1 MGSFNIATMQA
12 DKFIQTLFSKRRLT
26 FSSFP
31 DKRKAEA
38 LVNGLYDLLFG
49 REIQEDRQALTAH
62 YHIIRTSFREQ
73 VLELVQDE
81 ETANKHTH
89 TFFERL
95 PAIYEAL
102 LMDAE
107 ALLQF
112 DPAARSIEEVIVA
125 YPGFFATAV
134 YRMAHQLSKQEIP
147 TLPRL
152 LSEYA
157 HSITGIDIHPGARI
171 GHSFAI
177 DHGTGIVIGETAV
190 IGNRVKIY
198 QGVTLGALHVS
209 KDLALQK
216 RHPTIE
222 DDVIIY
228 SGATILG
235 GNTIVG
241 AGSVLGGNIWLTHSV
256 APHSV
261 VYHKSEIRIRD
272 KDPFPEAI
280 DFVI

>member
-1 MGSFNIATMQA
+1 MQA
-12 DKFIQTLFSKRRLT
+12 DRFIQSLFSKRRLT
-26 FSSFP
+26 FDSFP

-49 REIQEDRQALTAH
+49 REIQVDQQALTAH
-62 YHIIRTSFREQ
+62 YHVIRTAFREQ
-73 VLELVQDE
+73 VLELVQHE
-81 ETANKHTH
+81 GTANQHTH
-89 TFFERL
+89 TFFEQL
-95 PAIYEAL
+95 PNIYEAL

-134 YRMAHQLSKQEIP
+134 YRMAHQLSEQRIP

-152 LSEYA
+152 LAEYA
-157 HSITGIDIHPGARI
+157 HSITGIDIHPSASI

-209 KDLALQK
+209 KDMASQK

-241 AGSVLGGNIWLTHSV
+241 TGSVLGGNIWLTHSV
-256 APHSV
+256 APHSI

-272 KDPFPEAI
+272 KDAFPDAI